1 MTACTWNSAGPGCRS
16 RPRSTRRASAAP
28 PNAWRSRAWVPHGIE
43 VRLDHGRHRLD
54 LPVLTGGR
62 TVTIYAR
69 TEIVQDLVAL
79 QLADRPPLLFRTE
92 ALGVE
97 GRSAGDRW
105 CPSST
110 TATRKGR
117 PASRW
122 SAAAVRRGFRDISR
136 HVFHASTAH
145 ADPPGT
151 RARVPVLLAGC
162 PGRSPAALR
171 GVDPHTRRGR
181 LHPATYARPGR
192 TRRALGDRRR
202 PQPGTRTGH
211 RQVRALPA
219 RSRPRA
225 DAPRARCCS
234 PGTPPAWCR
243 RQAPRASTT
252 RCPTFASRPARSS
265 TRTKAE
271 RHNSST
277 ATRSCAS
284 TGSGDRPASRTT
296 RPGCRA
302 SGRRARLRPRS
313 QDRPAAPDHCAPADG
328 RRTGR
333 PCTGLPS
340 ARRTGRLTDRSAR
353 PAPAARRRPCGPRPC
368 PAHGPAR

>member
-1 MTACTWNSAGPGCRS
+1 M
-16 RPRSTRRASAAP
+16 
-28 PNAWRSRAWVPHGIE
+28 
-43 VRLDHGRHRLD
+43 
-54 LPVLTGGR
+54 
-62 TVTIYAR
+62 
-69 TEIVQDLVAL
+69 QDLVAL
-79 QLADRPPLLFRTE
+79 QLADRSPLLFRTE

-105 CPSST
+105 CPLST

-181 LHPATYARPGR
+181 LRPATYARPGR

-211 RQVRALPA
+211 RQVRAPRAVTSTSRRATGALLLAGDAARIVPPAGAEGLHDAVSDVRVPA
-219 RSRPRA
+219 RAFIDPHES
-225 DAPRARCCS
+225 
-234 PGTPPAWCR
+234 GTAQLLDRYSELCLDR
-243 RQAPRASTT
+243 VR
-252 RCPTFASRPARSS
+252 RPARFSYDTTRMPRIRPESAPS
-265 TRTKAE
+265 TTVSGPPGCAGSLRPG
-271 RHNSST
+271 RRPPNRPPLHGT
-277 ATRSCAS
+277 AV
-284 TGSGDRPASRTT
+284 GSANRPA
-296 RPGCRA
+296 
-302 SGRRARLRPRS
+302 
-313 QDRPAAPDHCAPADG
+313 H
-328 RRTGR
+328 
-333 PCTGLPS
+333 
-340 ARRTGRLTDRSAR
+340 
-353 PAPAARRRPCGPRPC
+353 
-368 PAHGPAR
+368 

>member
-1 MTACTWNSAGPGCRS
+1 MGGTASTSRS
-16 RPRSTRRASAAP
+16 SP
-28 PNAWRSRAWVPHGIE
+28 
-43 VRLDHGRHRLD
+43 
-54 LPVLTGGR
+54 
-62 TVTIYAR
+62 
-69 TEIVQDLVAL
+69 
-79 QLADRPPLLFRTE
+79 
-92 ALGVE
+92 
-97 GRSAGDRW
+97 
-105 CPSST
+105 
-110 TATRKGR
+110 
-117 PASRW
+117 
-122 SAAAVRRGFRDISR
+122 AAVRSR
-136 HVFHASTAH
+136 ST
-145 ADPPGT
+145 PG
-151 RARVPVLLAGC
+151 P
-162 PGRSPAALR
+162 RSC
-171 GVDPHTRRGR
+171 
-181 LHPATYARPGR
+181 R
-192 TRRALGDRRR
+192 TSS
-202 PQPGTRTGH
+202 PSNSPTGH
-211 RQVRALPA
+211 RCCSGRRHSASRAARRATGGALRPRRQPGRAVPRVGGRLRRSGEASATSPATCSMPRPPTPTRRVHAHGYPYSWLGVPAEVPPPCAELIHTHGEGGFALQRMRVRDELAARLAIDADRSPERGPGTAKSAPPA

-243 RQAPRASTT
+243 RRAPRASTT

-277 ATRSCAS
+277 TARSCAS